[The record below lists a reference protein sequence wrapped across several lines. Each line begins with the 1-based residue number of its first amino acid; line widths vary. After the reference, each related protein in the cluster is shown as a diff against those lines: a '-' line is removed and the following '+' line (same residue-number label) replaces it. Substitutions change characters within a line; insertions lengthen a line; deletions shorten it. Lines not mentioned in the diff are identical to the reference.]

1 MDQYQ
6 PGREQAPEFERSI
19 DYLDQIAPETRTKGP
34 STRLILIGIIVAA
47 LLSIFLFIGIALSSR
62 PSTSEQMMKLY
73 ARLSTLQTITSKE
86 QSFLKDTQLRTANSS
101 LSLLL
106 TNSIRDIGA
115 TLTTGSEKSA
125 KVPQQLTAN
134 EKAYGQKLTDK
145 FTDAKLNVEL
155 DSTYAR
161 EMAYQLSLVNT
172 MMKSLYNSSSAK
184 STKDLLQQTNS
195 TLMPL
200 QQTFSDFS
208 GSKE

>member
-6 PGREQAPEFERSI
+6 PGREQAPQFERSI
-19 DYLDQIAPETRTKGP
+19 DYLDQIAPATRQKALPTKF
-34 STRLILIGIIVAA
+34 ILIGVVIAAIIAV
-47 LLSIFLFIGIALSSR
+47 FLFIGIALNGR

-73 ARLSTLQTITSKE
+73 ARLNTLQTITSTE
-86 QSFLKDTQLRTANSS
+86 QKSLKDTQLRTANSS

-106 TNSIRDIGA
+106 TNSIRDIGK
-115 TLTTGSEKSA
+115 TLTTGSSNGV
-125 KVPQQLTAN
+125 KVPQTLTAS
-134 EKAYGQKLTDK
+134 EKAYAQKLTDK

-161 EMAYQLSLVNT
+161 EMAYQLSLVHT
-172 MMKSLYNSSSAK
+172 MMKSLYNGASSN
-184 STKDLLQQTNS
+184 STKMLLQQTS
-195 TLMPL
+195 DTLTPL

>member
-19 DYLDQIAPETRTKGP
+19 DYLDQIAPQTRAKGP
-34 STRLILIGIIVAA
+34 STKLILIGIIVAA
-47 LLSIFLFIGIALSSR
+47 LLSVFLFIGIAIGSR
-62 PSTSEQMMKLY
+62 PSTSQQMMNLY
-73 ARLSTLQTITSKE
+73 ARLGTLQTITSAE
-86 QSFLKDTQLRTANSS
+86 QSSLKDTQLRAANSS

-106 TNSIRDIGA
+106 TNSIRDIGK
-115 TLTTGSEKSA
+115 TLVVGSAPSV
-125 KVPQQLTAN
+125 KVPQPLTAS

-145 FTDAKLNVEL
+145 FIDAKLNVEL

-172 MMKSLYNSSSAK
+172 MMKSLYSNSSSK